1 MKSATVD
8 AEKQENGG
16 ESAPGNPMLTP
27 PTSKPPNQNP
37 SSQSNH
43 HFSSS
48 QRNLKR
54 KKKKKKLAG
63 VAAEV
68 RSTKEREYYNWSGHY
83 TAKPWV
89 HPEPVSKTSKKPPY
103 IKYPL
108 VGTPKGP
115 KIDMDQER
123 LEELERRIRKA
134 ARRIC
139 GAGWIESDE
148 EEDEQLLLPPPFG
161 SIEVRSSCID

>member
-1 MKSATVD
+1 
-8 AEKQENGG
+8 
-16 ESAPGNPMLTP
+16 MLTP
-27 PTSKPPNQNP
+27 PTSNPPNQNP

-43 HFSSS
+43 HFSSG

-54 KKKKKKLAG
+54 KKKKKMAW

-68 RSTKEREYYNWSGHY
+68 RSTKEREYYNWSGQY

-89 HPEPVSKTSKKPPY
+89 HPEYLSKTSRKPPY

-108 VGTPKGP
+108 VGTPRGP
-115 KIDMDQER
+115 KIELDQER
-123 LEELERRIRKA
+123 LDELERRIIKA

-139 GAGWIESDE
+139 GAGWSESG
-148 EEDEQLLLPPPFG
+148 EDKDVQLKT
-161 SIEVRSSCID
+161 V